1 MKIKRIKK
9 LKVLSFSF
17 DIKWDKSNDGG
28 MFDYNDRIISIGVK
42 SNDDSEAL
50 MILIHE
56 LTEIC
61 AIEMGVRFRRP
72 DVNDDYM
79 FVYDHRQHGTM
90 TTMLASLLEQFIV

>member
-17 DIKWDKSNDGG
+17 DVEWNKLNGGG
-28 MFDYNDRIISIGVK
+28 MFDYEDRIIGIGVK
-42 SNDDSEAL
+42 GNDDGE
-50 MILIHE
+50 IFRIIVHE

-61 AIEMGVRFRRP
+61 AIEMMVRFRRP
-72 DVNDDYM
+72 DVQDDYI
-79 FVYDHRQHGTM
+79 FVYDHRQHTTL